1 MMINLS
7 PIGGAFATQPGPSDS
22 RPGALGPLTLVG
34 RELERFSE
42 FRAANELYSRVF
54 GYDDPSFTLNPNLL
68 SSLRDNGGSVV
79 GVFEPCGK
87 MIGFAYGFAGRD
99 AGGNDFHYSQSAVVD
114 PAYQGRG
121 VGRELKQLQRG
132 VAERWGQRSMRW
144 AFDPIITRN
153 GHFNLSTLGAIGTT
167 YLSDYYDRPCTD
179 RLVVE
184 WEFTEG
190 EDPYLERRNAPPP
203 AMTHARWAEPLPQP
217 DGSVWVPLPT
227 GTELASSTPA
237 LRGPLAD
244 ALRAALTNGRVLVDC
259 RRIDHSTVA
268 YLAVPRIGDTD
279 ATGDAT
285 LS

>member
-1 MMINLS
+1 MINSS
-7 PIGGAFATQPGPSDS
+7 PNGGVFATRPGPSDS
-22 RPGALGPLTLVG
+22 RSGADVPLTLVG

-42 FRAANELYSRVF
+42 FRAANTLYSKVF

-68 SSLRDNGGSVV
+68 TSLRDNGGSVV
-79 GVFEPCGK
+79 GVFEPLGE

-99 AGGNDFHYSQSAVVD
+99 LAGNDFHYSQSAVVD

-132 VAERWGQRSMRW
+132 VAERWGQRMMRW
-144 AFDPIITRN
+144 AFDPILTRN

-184 WEFTEG
+184 WAFDHAN
-190 EDPYLERRNAPPP
+190 DPYLAWRNATPPSM
-203 AMTHARWAEPLPQP
+203 AHARWAEAIPHSN
-217 DGSVWVPLPT
+217 GSIWVPLPT
-227 GTELASSTPA
+227 GNELVSSAPA
-237 LRGPLAD
+237 LRRPLAD
-244 ALRAALTNGRVLVDC
+244 ALRAALTSGRVLVDC
-259 RRIDHSTVA
+259 RRIDCSTVA
-268 YLAVPRIGDTD
+268 YLAVPRIGD
-279 ATGDAT
+279 AAGIGDAA